1 MKKLLSIPVLALV
14 LLASPVAQAQSAAAR
29 YEADRKLCAE
39 ESSSSLRMQCLRDAR
54 AEYDR
59 AKSGYS
65 YQENTRNAPPPP
77 RDACPGCG
85 RVLSVQVG
93 ERNFNLIQTDAAIN
107 PGNSG
112 GALGS
117 AVGMIGGGVAG
128 ALIGNQIGHGGG
140 RALATV
146 AGAAGGAYAGNKVE
160 EHVRSTKYWSVRV
173 RLDSGGERSF
183 NFDHDPNLYQGD
195 LVVVSGNTINRR

>member
-14 LLASPVAQAQSAAAR
+14 LLASPAAQAQSAAAR

-93 ERNFNLIQTDAAIN
+93 EKK
-107 PGNSG
+107 GE
-112 GALGS
+112 GS

>member
-65 YQENTRNAPPPP
+65 YQENTRNAPATGLGQVPDSDH
-77 RDACPGCG
+77 RRLEIFQHHRIVGQVFAYFVEHDYRRANFCQNSHVFG
-85 RVLSVQVG
+85 R
-93 ERNFNLIQTDAAIN
+93 
-107 PGNSG
+107 
-112 GALGS
+112 LG
-117 AVGMIGGGVAG
+117 V
-128 ALIGNQIGHGGG
+128 
-140 RALATV
+140 
-146 AGAAGGAYAGNKVE
+146 
-160 EHVRSTKYWSVRV
+160 
-173 RLDSGGERSF
+173 
-183 NFDHDPNLYQGD
+183 P
-195 LVVVSGNTINRR
+195 